1 MIGGGLALNDT
12 RFILVQATCPTSSG
26 GSVGDFI
33 PEPRCSKSVVGLQTR
48 RGKEGV
54 YKRFGWLRPEGSR
67 SELGGPA
74 VGSVDVYLVSLSLKK
89 SISPGWRERIPF
101 YR

>member
-12 RFILVQATCPTSSG
+12 RFILVRAMCPMSSWG
-26 GSVGDFI
+26 RSVTLFLSLDA
-33 PEPRCSKSVVGLQTR
+33 SKSVVGVQTGR
-48 RGKEGV
+48 RKKEG

-89 SISPGWRERIPF
+89 SISPR
-101 YR
+101 

>member
-1 MIGGGLALNDT
+1 MIGGGLALNDRIYT
-12 RFILVQATCPTSSG
+12 GSGNVPYVQSG
-26 GSVGDFI
+26 PVDHFI